1 MKKLTLYSNIQ
12 TVYFQ
17 KKQKSYDTLEP
28 DLVVVVKKKKKIL
41 RIYILLFSKINYDKG
56 FQNSVV
62 SKATQ
67 LFSRLL

>member
-28 DLVVVVKKKKKIL
+28 DLVVVVKKKKIL